1 LIFLGVVGDGG
12 YVKGISGER
21 AKRSYIREKREGTR
35 HQREERGH
43 QASERRERAPGIR
56 EKREA
61 RFTRLNAILH
71 RHSYL
76 THLK

>member
-43 QASERRERAPGIR
+43 QASERRESQGSPGSMQFSI
-56 EKREA
+56 A
-61 RFTRLNAILH
+61 TAI
-71 RHSYL
+71 
-76 THLK
+76 